1 MRKLS
6 YKIGLGYFVII
17 VINIMIAVFAVY
29 HINQLSTPINE
40 ILKEK
45 YQKSSANTTDFVHGD
60 LSVCSFSFTGIR
72 NSRYPLETPEY
83 EGFWKRVPVQPC

>member
-1 MRKLS
+1 MFQLSKIKMQSMRSLRS
-6 YKIGLGYFVII
+6 KIGLGYFVII

-45 YQKSSANTTDFVHGD
+45 YQNLNAAENMSKALQQQEMAQCNIETT
-60 LSVCSFSFTGIR
+60 L
-72 NSRYPLETPEY
+72 
-83 EGFWKRVPVQPC
+83 